1 MLYRMMRTRTGL
13 PGPICMPV
21 FNATRDCAGLE
32 IVDAIVVTWL
42 SGIVKRMEAG
52 SLARGRTD
60 ADDTFSSL
68 ATSGVGGCRSGGGSG
83 VAGFAA
89 DVDDVGDADD
99 RARPAGFAADFVLR
113 LSRSLTGG
121 FAMGG
126 LPFHAHLESETV
138 RLTA

>member
-1 MLYRMMRTRTGL
+1 MRTRTGL

-52 SLARGRTD
+52 ALARGRAE
-60 ADDTFSSL
+60 ADDTLSSL
-68 ATSGVGGCRSGGGSG
+68 ATIGVGGCRSGGGSG
-83 VAGFAA
+83 VAGFA
-89 DVDDVGDADD
+89 DGC
-99 RARPAGFAADFVLR
+99 ARTAGFAAGFVLR

-121 FAMGG
+121 FAMGR

>member
-1 MLYRMMRTRTGL
+1 MIRTRTGL

-52 SLARGRTD
+52 ALARGRTE

-68 ATSGVGGCRSGGGSG
+68 ATIGVGGCRSGGGSG
-83 VAGFAA
+83 FAGFADGCA
-89 DVDDVGDADD
+89 
-99 RARPAGFAADFVLR
+99 RAAGFAVGFAAAFVFR

-121 FAMGG
+121 FAIGR
-126 LPFHAHLESETV
+126 PFHAHLESETV
-138 RLTA
+138 RLTG